1 MKNLEERSKIL
12 IEQQTTGSR
21 KWKELEQ
28 VSGISGATWRTWWQ
42 KNKPPS
48 GEMIEKLCAAWPQFA
63 FWLTTGIT
71 DTVAGHIAPLLAY
84 SSEINLNEPKK
95 TSASVEYHCV
105 KKRLFD
111 ALNLESRDEMI
122 ESEILHLYKMRS
134 ARLKEISAYIGTRDR
149 GYFDPRILK
158 LTPYFDSES
167 EIIESNKN

>member
-1 MKNLEERSKIL
+1 MKNIEERSKIL

-28 VSGISGATWRTWWQ
+28 ISGISGATWRTWWQ

-71 DTVAGHIAPLLAY
+71 DTVAGHIAPLIAY
-84 SSEINLNEPKK
+84 SSEINLKEPRK
-95 TSASVEYHCV
+95 TGASVEYHCA

-122 ESEILHLYKMRS
+122 KIEIMHLYEMRS
-134 ARLKEISAYIGTRDR
+134 ARLKEISVYLGTRDG
-149 GYFDPRILK
+149 GYFDPRLLK
-158 LTPYFDSES
+158 FPLSSDSES
-167 EIIESNKN
+167 EFIESNKK